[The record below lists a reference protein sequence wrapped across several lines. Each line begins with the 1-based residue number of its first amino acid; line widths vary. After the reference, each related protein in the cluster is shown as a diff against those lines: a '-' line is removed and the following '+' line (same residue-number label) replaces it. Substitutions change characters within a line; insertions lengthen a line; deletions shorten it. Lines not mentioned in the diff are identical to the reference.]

1 LPQEGCKVFGLLSG
15 VWSVTVLIGPLIGGV
30 FASYGHWRGAF
41 VTVAGIGCLLGAGAL
56 FTLAADRPS
65 DQAVSRTF
73 PTGRIAL
80 ICGAIALLSAA
91 SVATGLA
98 IEAMLIT
105 ATVVAF
111 VLMMRTDRRAAVPL
125 LPSDAFSLRS
135 GTGAGLWM
143 ILLMSVGYSPLAIYA
158 PLLLQHLHGVSPLG
172 AGYMVALASLAWTAA
187 ALSVASLSEEWPP
200 RLIIMGPSAMGAG
213 LAGVGVL
220 MAPGPV
226 AALIP
231 PIVLIGAGI
240 GAAWAFVLQRVMS
253 DAKGGEENIATGWH
267 AIEFL
272 LWGQDFHDDG
282 PGDRS
287 FTDFVDG
294 SAPNAKRRRQ
304 YLQVVTALLVDD
316 LTYVL
321 QAWQP
326 RRNNYRAQ
334 FVSSGNEAVKQADPA
349 YDLRKDLIGNLGDDW
364 ISYQKAP
371 RGNSA
376 AELNSPPSLPLLSE
390 TELAD
395 IARRGAVVVDT
406 RSAPFFGS
414 GHFSG
419 SLNIGLSSNLF
430 ATWVGF
436 LVPFGKEIA
445 LVVGSAENA
454 KKARLELAR
463 IGYDNVAG
471 YIEAETLGRTRQLS
485 QLGVEELHFGL
496 RRGEAPQ
503 VLDVRTAGE
512 WEAGHI
518 ESALHIPLPSLP
530 RRAGGLGKD
539 SRLAVICGSGY
550 RSSIAASLLQA
561 HGFSRVQN
569 VMGGMGAY
577 LETGVPPWQPS
588 DLVFIGEN
596 I

>member
-1 LPQEGCKVFGLLSG
+1 VLVRNAFPEPIWPKVFGLLSG
-15 VWSVTVLIGPLIGGV
+15 VWAVTVLIGPLIGGV

-56 FTLAADRPS
+56 FTLEADRPS

-111 VLMMRTDRRAAVPL
+111 VLMMRSDRCAAAPL

-253 DAKGGEENIATGWH
+253 DAKGGEENIAAASAATVQQAGFALGA
-267 AIEFL
+267 AIAGL
-272 LWGQDFHDDG
+272 VANASGLDNGLD
-282 PGDRS
+282 PGSVVRAS
-287 FTDFVDG
+287 FWVPL
-294 SAPNAKRRRQ
+294 A
-304 YLQVVTALLVDD
+304 LVTAPL
-316 LTYVL
+316 
-321 QAWQP
+321 A
-326 RRNNYRAQ
+326 AC
-334 FVSSGNEAVKQADPA
+334 A
-349 YDLRKDLIGNLGDDW
+349 IGVRLNVMVMRSPENGL
-364 ISYQKAP
+364 
-371 RGNSA
+371 SA
-376 AELNSPPSLPLLSE
+376 ARN
-390 TELAD
+390 D
-395 IARRGAVVVDT
+395 
-406 RSAPFFGS
+406 
-414 GHFSG
+414 
-419 SLNIGLSSNLF
+419 
-430 ATWVGF
+430 
-436 LVPFGKEIA
+436 
-445 LVVGSAENA
+445 
-454 KKARLELAR
+454 
-463 IGYDNVAG
+463 
-471 YIEAETLGRTRQLS
+471 
-485 QLGVEELHFGL
+485 
-496 RRGEAPQ
+496 
-503 VLDVRTAGE
+503 
-512 WEAGHI
+512 
-518 ESALHIPLPSLP
+518 
-530 RRAGGLGKD
+530 
-539 SRLAVICGSGY
+539 
-550 RSSIAASLLQA
+550 
-561 HGFSRVQN
+561 
-569 VMGGMGAY
+569 
-577 LETGVPPWQPS
+577 
-588 DLVFIGEN
+588 
-596 I
+596 